1 MELREPSAKYLV
13 RPGYKQTEVGVIPE
27 DWEVASLGAVSTVVR
42 GGSPRPA
49 GDSRYFN
56 GSFIPWL
63 TVASLTSIPDVQ
75 LVVSETATS
84 LTEEGS
90 RRSRTLNPGTLIV
103 ANSGATLGVAKILG
117 IKCCANDGIAA
128 LQNVREGVNVPFVAH
143 FINTQTSV
151 LREVVATGNGQPN
164 LNTGL
169 IGAICFPLPPNLTEQ
184 QAIADALGDAD
195 VLIESL
201 EHLLAKQRLLR
212 QATMQALLTGE
223 RRLPG
228 FEGAWAPVPMGE
240 LFDFGGGYTASRDQ
254 LATDGVCYLHY
265 GDIHT
270 SDKTFIDVRAEFDA
284 IPKLDVPLGRV
295 QGTLLRHGD
304 VVFVDASEDEDGTS
318 KHVVIENPDGIPFI
332 AGLHTIAARSRADAL
347 DNGYKRYCFQ
357 TAAVKEQFRYFA
369 VGTKVSGVSKGN
381 IGKITVRVPPLA
393 EQAAIATV
401 LSDLDA
407 EIAALEARI
416 AKARQVKQGMMQELL
431 TGRIR
436 LV

>member
-27 DWEVASLGAVSTVVR
+27 DWEVASLGTVSTVVR

-63 TVASLTSIPDVQ
+63 TVASLTNIPDVQ
-75 LVVSETATS
+75 LVVSETATC

-90 RRSRTLNPGTLIV
+90 RRSRTLSPGTLIV

-128 LQNVREGVNVPFVAH
+128 LQHVGEDVDVRFVAH

-169 IGAICFPLPPNLTEQ
+169 IGAIRFPLPPNPKEQ

-195 VLIESL
+195 ALIESL

-212 QATMQALLTGE
+212 QATIQALLTGE

-228 FEGAWAPVPMGE
+228 FDGAWRDIALGE
-240 LFDFGGGYTASRDQ
+240 TGAFLKGSGVARDDARSGDLPCIRYGEIYTTHDDVIRDFQSRISPQ
-254 LATDGVCYLHY
+254 VAAGATRLKQ
-265 GDIHT
+265 GDILFAGSGET
-270 SDKTFIDVRAEFDA
+270 KEDIGKCVA
-284 IPKLDVPLGRV
+284 
-295 QGTLLRHGD
+295 
-304 VVFVDASEDEDGTS
+304 FVDDCEAYAGGDIVILRAHGCDPVFLGYALNTPAVNRQKASFGQGDA
-318 KHVVIENPDGIPFI
+318 VVHIS
-332 AGLHTIAARSRADAL
+332 ASAL
-347 DNGYKRYCFQ
+347 AQ
-357 TAAVKEQFRYFA
+357 V
-369 VGTKVSGVSKGN
+369 V
-381 IGKITVRVPPLA
+381 VRVPALA
-393 EQAAIATV
+393 EQTAIATV

-407 EIAALEARI
+407 EIAALKARI
-416 AKARQVKQGMMQELL
+416 AKARLLKQGMMQELL